1 MSPPP
6 SRRRLLRHAVA
17 WPLGATL
24 AAVGLHA
31 CAPAAPVRLA
41 LLAGLTGA
49 ISDLGVGVRDGALLA
64 IEQARAAGRAL
75 ELLEFDDAQRP
86 EAVPEVVLRI
96 ASAQVAAVIGPATSS
111 IAQAWIPL
119 AQQHGLLSVSPTVT
133 SHDFSGIDDL
143 FFRVCAS
150 THLYATHSATF
161 AVQRRGWRRLTL
173 VRDEANAAYTRSWAD
188 FFLAQA
194 GALGADVA
202 EPVVYHGPLQPR
214 LAHTVLQQALA
225 QQPESLVLVASA
237 SDTAMLAQLARRS
250 PQAPAL
256 QAAEWASTDQLIVR
270 GGRAVEGM
278 VVSQYFDRDSRTPAY
293 LDFLQR
299 FEQRFRR
306 APGFAEVAA
315 YDAAQVL
322 LQALQQQTA
331 GEALKATLL
340 RVRRFNDLQDPIVFD
355 AYGDHLRP
363 LVMTEI
369 RNGRFSTVRA

>member
-31 CAPAAPVRLA
+31 CAPPAPVRLA

-111 IAQAWIPL
+111 IAQTWIPL
-119 AQQHGLLSVSPTVT
+119 AQEHGLLSVSPTVT
-133 SHDFSGIDDL
+133 SHDFSGLDDL

-150 THLYATHSATF
+150 TRLYATHSATF
-161 AVQRRGWRRLTL
+161 AVQRRGWRRLAL
-173 VRDEANAAYTRSWAD
+173 IRDDANAVYTRSWAD

-194 GALGADVA
+194 RALGAAVI
-202 EPVVYHGPLQPR
+202 EPVVYRGPLQPQQ
-214 LAHTVLQQALA
+214 AHTVVQQALA
-225 QQPESLVLVASA
+225 QQPDALVLVASA
-237 SDTAMLAQLARRS
+237 SDTAMMAWLARRS
-250 PQAPAL
+250 PQTPAL

-278 VVSQYFDRDSRTPAY
+278 VVSQYFDRESRTPAY
-293 LDFLQR
+293 LDFLQH

-331 GEALKATLL
+331 GEALNATLL
-340 RVRRFNDLQDPIVFD
+340 RVRRFNGLQDPIVFD

-369 RNGRFSTVRA
+369 RNGRFSTVAA

>member
-1 MSPPP
+1 
-6 SRRRLLRHAVA
+6 
-17 WPLGATL
+17 
-24 AAVGLHA
+24 
-31 CAPAAPVRLA
+31 
-41 LLAGLTGA
+41 
-49 ISDLGVGVRDGALLA
+49 
-64 IEQARAAGRAL
+64 
-75 ELLEFDDAQRP
+75 
-86 EAVPEVVLRI
+86 
-96 ASAQVAAVIGPATSS
+96 
-111 IAQAWIPL
+111 
-119 AQQHGLLSVSPTVT
+119 
-133 SHDFSGIDDL
+133 
-143 FFRVCAS
+143 
-150 THLYATHSATF
+150 
-161 AVQRRGWRRLTL
+161 
-173 VRDEANAAYTRSWAD
+173 
-188 FFLAQA
+188 
-194 GALGADVA
+194 
-202 EPVVYHGPLQPR
+202 
-214 LAHTVLQQALA
+214 
-225 QQPESLVLVASA
+225 
-237 SDTAMLAQLARRS
+237 MLAQLARRS

-331 GEALKATLL
+331 GEALNATLL
-340 RVRRFNDLQDPIVFD
+340 RVRRFNGLQDPIVFD